1 MALNIGGKIGR
12 KAGSHRY
19 TSCATFHAVP
29 SLTDDRQR
37 QGWHAAKFRM
47 FVWLGVGRAT
57 ESPPTNKKGAPST
70 VHPQTYFSD
79 ELDTE
84 KCYVESRLMESP
96 EHAIPHT
103 MKIKKPLYIFN
114 IGTISKKT
122 KEI

>member
-1 MALNIGGKIGR
+1 MLSVKSQALRLEHGAEHRRKIGR

-57 ESPPTNKKGAPST
+57 ESPPNKQKGAHQVRCT
-70 VHPQTYFSD
+70 H
-79 ELDTE
+79 
-84 KCYVESRLMESP
+84 K
-96 EHAIPHT
+96 H
-103 MKIKKPLYIFN
+103 IFRMN
-114 IGTISKKT
+114 WIQKNVT
-122 KEI
+122 